1 MSNSGLEI
9 CSDQVKRSNA
19 MMAHKLTNQKSARIG
34 VLVIISIVSLFL
46 SVGIT
51 KSHRLIAIAATK
63 KVLARNSAG
72 EPRLTDPSGEIISFV
87 PLVRKLKPL
96 VVQISSTQIN
106 ESGQVEPSPFGG
118 NDPESEFWKRFFQN
132 PGGPFSQ
139 QSLGSGLIVASDGF
153 ILTNHHVI
161 EDAKRVIVKL
171 PSDETEYPAK
181 VIGTDPL
188 LDIALIKI
196 DINHLPAASL
206 GDSDQ
211 LQIGEWVI
219 AIGNPFGLDSTVTAG
234 IVSAKERR
242 IGEGPYE
249 SFIQTDAKINP
260 GNSGGP
266 LINMR
271 GEVIGIN
278 STIFSETGEH
288 MGIGFAIPINMIKE
302 ILPELKAKGK
312 VTRGWIGVFL
322 QRVTQDVAE
331 TMGLDQSHGALVAE
345 VAKDGPAARAG
356 IKVGDVIIEFDG
368 KQIKD
373 AEELP
378 ILIARST
385 PGNKVGVKILRAKK
399 ELTISVQVEK
409 FEDEEAKV
417 STQ

>member
-1 MSNSGLEI
+1 M
-9 CSDQVKRSNA
+9 
-19 MMAHKLTNQKSARIG
+19 
-34 VLVIISIVSLFL
+34 
-46 SVGIT
+46 
-51 KSHRLIAIAATK
+51 
-63 KVLARNSAG
+63 
-72 EPRLTDPSGEIISFV
+72 
-87 PLVRKLKPL
+87 
-96 VVQISSTQIN
+96 
-106 ESGQVEPSPFGG
+106 
-118 NDPESEFWKRFFQN
+118 
-132 PGGPFSQ
+132 
-139 QSLGSGLIVASDGF
+139 
-153 ILTNHHVI
+153 
-161 EDAKRVIVKL
+161 IVKL